1 MQCFEKTNAKNEY
14 KGETH
19 VFHSL
24 MFVCATDIDHNPK
37 NSVQLPLDLKLFF
50 CVSQIN
56 LNLLFPPWFAGETEP
71 TLFERA
77 SQCFDDH
84 NVSQELTTDHWLTP

>member
-1 MQCFEKTNAKNEY
+1 
-14 KGETH
+14 
-19 VFHSL
+19 
-24 MFVCATDIDHNPK
+24 
-37 NSVQLPLDLKLFF
+37 
-50 CVSQIN
+50 

-84 NVSQELTTDHWLTP
+84 NVSHELTIDHWLTPLSVCTHGHVSVRL